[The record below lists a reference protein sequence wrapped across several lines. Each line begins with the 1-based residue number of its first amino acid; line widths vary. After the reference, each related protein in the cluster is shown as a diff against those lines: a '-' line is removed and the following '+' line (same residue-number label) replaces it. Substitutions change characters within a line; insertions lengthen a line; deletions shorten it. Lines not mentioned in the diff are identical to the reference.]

1 MEATMKDIV
10 ISSKRMKKE
19 VAILL
24 ACFIIAFVINIAS
37 IVIYKTSWLEIFTQ
51 IGYVIIITLT
61 LYLVIAFIRLI
72 IYLINRLTR
81 R

>member
-10 ISSKRMKKE
+10 ISSKRVKKE

-24 ACFIIAFVINIAS
+24 TCFIIAFVINIAS

-51 IGYVIIITLT
+51 IGYVVVITLV
-61 LYLVIAFIRLI
+61 LYLIVAFIRFI
-72 IYLINRLTR
+72 IYLINRLIR

>member
-1 MEATMKDIV
+1 MKDIV

>member
-1 MEATMKDIV
+1 MEATMKDII
-10 ISSKRMKKE
+10 ISSKRVKKE

-24 ACFIIAFVINIAS
+24 ACFTMAFIINVAS

-61 LYLVIAFIRLI
+61 LYLVVAFIRLI
-72 IYLINRLTR
+72 IYLICRLTKR
-81 R
+81 

>member
-1 MEATMKDIV
+1 MKDIV

-51 IGYVIIITLT
+51 IGYVIIITLI
-61 LYLVIAFIRLI
+61 LYLGVTFLRLI
-72 IYLINRLTR
+72 IYLINRLVR

>member
-51 IGYVIIITLT
+51 IGYVIIITLI
-61 LYLVIAFIRLI
+61 LYLGVTFLRLI
-72 IYLINRLTR
+72 IYLINRLVR